1 MLRNWP
7 TPCLGLLLLLAALGP
22 ARPAAAELS
31 CATLPEFAQL
41 FLRNHVRHNELS
53 AEVEKRA
60 LENYV
65 LRLDRSRMLMTQA
78 EADALKTS
86 LAGTFAEIKAGR
98 CTKLTDVHREFV
110 RKHEAAAKFVRKIV
124 EADDYAIDETAT
136 LVLDPDE
143 RGYPE
148 NASARD
154 DLMQRMIHFQM
165 SNYIS
170 NGTELEQ
177 AKPKLIKRYERR
189 FKRELD
195 VSNDEIYSA
204 FLDSFASALDP
215 HSNYL
220 SQRVLEDFRIGMS
233 LSLEGIG
240 VALSEQD
247 GYAVAE
253 RIIPGGAAEKQG
265 GLREQDKLIAVAQE
279 DGEFVDIID
288 MPLRDAV
295 GMIRGKAGTKVAL
308 TVLRNEGGELR
319 KFNIE
324 IVRAKIDLAE
334 QAAQLRF
341 EEREVDG
348 RSLS

>member
-7 TPCLGLLLLLAALGP
+7 TPSLGLLLLLAVLGP
-22 ARPAAAELS
+22 AHPAAAELS
-31 CATLPEFAQL
+31 CATLPEFAHL
-41 FLRNHVRHNELS
+41 FLRNHVRHNQLS

-60 LENYV
+60 RENYV

-78 EADALKTS
+78 EADALRTS
-86 LAGTFAEIKAGR
+86 LAGSFAEIEAGR
-98 CTKLTDVHREFV
+98 CTKVTDVHREFV

-143 RGYPE
+143 RGYPK

-154 DLMQRMIHFQM
+154 DLMRRMIHFQM

-170 NGTELEQ
+170 NGTELEE

-195 VSNDEIYSA
+195 VSNDEIYAA

-253 RIIPGGAAEKQG
+253 RIIPGCAADKQG
-265 GLREQDKLIAVAQE
+265 
-279 DGEFVDIID
+279 
-288 MPLRDAV
+288 
-295 GMIRGKAGTKVAL
+295 
-308 TVLRNEGGELR
+308 
-319 KFNIE
+319 
-324 IVRAKIDLAE
+324 
-334 QAAQLRF
+334 
-341 EEREVDG
+341 
-348 RSLS
+348 